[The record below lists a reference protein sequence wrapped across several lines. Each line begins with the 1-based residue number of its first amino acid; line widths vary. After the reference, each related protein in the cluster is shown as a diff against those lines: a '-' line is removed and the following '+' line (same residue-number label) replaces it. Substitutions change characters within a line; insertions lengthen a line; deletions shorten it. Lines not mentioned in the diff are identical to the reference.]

1 MRGAGH
7 KRRGRHSSRR
17 ERGALVPVARRNIL
31 ADKVKFLL
39 AVGGVTLS
47 IVIIIVM
54 QSLYQGVRRESTMF
68 ISSLPADLWVTQ
80 SGTTNLV
87 FSNSRL
93 PEDAG
98 DDINALDGVSGV
110 YALSGRLMAFQ
121 VSAGKERT
129 YIWALRP
136 VPDVAS
142 ARPAEFT
149 PARGDIIV
157 DRAFAKQSDL
167 DIGDELPFGD
177 DRFRVSEV
185 RPVGNVLIAQYALIS
200 PDDFR
205 EVFGVPNSVN
215 YFLVSLDDP
224 SLAPKVSGE
233 IENLVPGSEVFTS
246 EDFAQSDNDTGAGTF
261 LPIIQVITVIS
272 FIVGL
277 AVLSLTIYSA
287 TIERVRDYAVLKAI
301 GAAPLSLYRI
311 VLSQSSLISGVG
323 FASGAGLA
331 LVVNSVAADVVP
343 NFVTYVRWQDL
354 GFVLAATAVM
364 SFVASYLP
372 LSRVARI
379 DPAAV
384 FRA

>member
-1 MRGAGH
+1 
-7 KRRGRHSSRR
+7 
-17 ERGALVPVARRNIL
+17 LVPIARRNIL
-31 ADKVKFLL
+31 ADKVKFLV

-68 ISSLPADLWVTQ
+68 INSLPGDLWVTQ
-80 SGTTNLV
+80 RGTTNLV
-87 FSNSRL
+87 FSNSHL
-93 PEDAG
+93 PEKAG
-98 DDINALDGVSGV
+98 NDINALDGVRSV
-110 YALSGRLMAFQ
+110 YALSGRLMAFH
-121 VSAGKERT
+121 VSEGKERT
-129 YIWALRP
+129 YVMALQP
-136 VPDVAS
+136 VPDDAS

-149 PARGDIIV
+149 PARGQIIV
-157 DRAFAKQSDL
+157 DRAFAKESNL
-167 DIGDELPFGD
+167 EVGDELPFGD

-185 RPVGNVLIAQYALIS
+185 RRVGNVLVTQFALVS
-200 PDDFR
+200 PDDYR
-205 EVFGVPNSVN
+205 EVLGTPNSVN

-224 SLAPKVSGE
+224 SLAPKVSSQ
-233 IENLVPGSEVFTS
+233 IENLVPGSEVFTT
-246 EDFAQSDNDTGAGTF
+246 DAFAKSDNDTGANTF
-261 LPIIQVITVIS
+261 LPVIRVVTVIS

-301 GAAPLSLYRI
+301 GASPLSLYRV
-311 VLSQSSLISGVG
+311 VLSQSLLISSLGFMLGVG
-323 FASGAGLA
+323 LA
-331 LVVNSVAADVVP
+331 FVVNSVASDVVP

-354 GFVLAATAVM
+354 GVVLAVTAVM